1 MTEEK
6 IEKGKELLLKL
17 RNLKD
22 QKERWQSAVG
32 FERIEV
38 KDCHHSTRGINDDF
52 INFNELKLLTIAKID
67 RRIDAVQREF
77 DEL

>member
-22 QKERWQSAVG
+22 QKERW
-32 FERIEV
+32 
-38 KDCHHSTRGINDDF
+38 K
-52 INFNELKLLTIAKID
+52 
-67 RRIDAVQREF
+67 VQ
-77 DEL
+77 